1 MDARVVAAQALDEVI
16 RQGRSLSAV
25 LPRWQEKVAPRDRA
39 LLQELCYGSLRW
51 YWRLDAIAR
60 QLLRKSFKAKD
71 NDVRALILVG
81 LYQLEYLRIP
91 DHAAVGETVA
101 AVRAL
106 GKPWA
111 RGLVNAVLRN
121 FQRGRDKVLTQL
133 QQDPVAVYAHPAWL
147 IEHLQAAYPDRWQ
160 AVLEANNQHPPMT
173 LRVNARQS
181 GRDAYLAALT
191 DTGYAARAFPYS
203 DEGVVLAAAT
213 DVDALP
219 GFAAGRVSV
228 QDGAAQL
235 AAGLL
240 DARPGE
246 RILDACAAPGGKTAH
261 VLERQPQLAEM
272 VALDQDAERLARV
285 EQNLQRL
292 GLSATVVC
300 GDATD
305 PDAWWDGRTF
315 DRILLDAPCSASGV
329 IRRHPDIKLLRRAGD
344 IAALAQLQGCILRAL
359 WPLLRPGGMLL
370 YVTCS
375 VLPQENVRQLQ
386 RFCRERA
393 DAEHVPLAARWGI
406 EQAVGRQILPGQEG
420 MDGFYYACLR
430 KRAITG

>member
-1 MDARVVAAQALDEVI
+1 MDARAAAAQALDEII

-25 LPRWQEKVAPRDRA
+25 LPCRQEKVASRDRA

-51 YWRLDAIAR
+51 YWRLDAIAN
-60 QLLRKSFKAKD
+60 QLLRKPFKAKD
-71 NDVRALILVG
+71 SDVQALILVG
-81 LYQLEYLRIP
+81 LYQLEYLRVP

-101 AVRAL
+101 ATRAL

-111 RGLVNAVLRN
+111 RALVNAVLRN
-121 FQRGRDKVLTQL
+121 FQRGRDKILAQL
-133 QQDPVAVYAHPAWL
+133 QQHPVAVYAHPAWL
-147 IEHLQAAYPDRWQ
+147 IERVQAAYPDRWQ
-160 AVLEANNQHPPMT
+160 AVLEANNQYPPMT
-173 LRVNARQS
+173 LRVNARRS
-181 GRDAYLAALT
+181 SRDGYLAALT
-191 DTGYAARAFPYS
+191 DAGYAARPFSYS
-203 DEGVVLAAAT
+203 DEGVVLAAAA

-272 VALDQDAERLARV
+272 VALDRDAERLARV

-300 GDATD
+300 ADASR
-305 PDAWWDGRTF
+305 PDEWWDGRAF

-329 IRRHPDIKLLRRAGD
+329 IRRHPDIKLLRRDSD
-344 IAALAQLQGCILRAL
+344 IAALAQLQGKILRAL

-375 VLPQENVRQLQ
+375 VLPQENVQQLQ
-386 RFCRERA
+386 RFCAQQE
-393 DAEHVPLAARWGI
+393 DAEHVPLAAQWGI